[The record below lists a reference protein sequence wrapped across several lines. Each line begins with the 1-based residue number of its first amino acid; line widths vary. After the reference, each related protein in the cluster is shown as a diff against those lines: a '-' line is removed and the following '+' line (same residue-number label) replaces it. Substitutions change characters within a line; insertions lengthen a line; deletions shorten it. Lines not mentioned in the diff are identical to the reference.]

1 MENREPQNRFLQ
13 PIQDSDRHGASN
25 PRKFLKAKVI
35 QASSQ
40 LNTDRDKIFQFLDN
54 HQIWI
59 SVKLILRNN
68 LGLEC
73 TIILFRS

>member
-1 MENREPQNRFLQ
+1 MEIREQL
-13 PIQDSDRHGASN
+13 PISPTYDRKGERN
-25 PRKFLKAKVI
+25 PRVFLKAKVI